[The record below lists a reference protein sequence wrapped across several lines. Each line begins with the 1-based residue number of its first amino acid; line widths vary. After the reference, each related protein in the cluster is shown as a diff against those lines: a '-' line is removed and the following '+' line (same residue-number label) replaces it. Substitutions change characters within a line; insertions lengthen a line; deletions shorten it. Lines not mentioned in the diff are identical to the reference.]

1 MDINVKISKGNTF
14 QAFYMFFIIP
24 TVQLGVGI
32 MGAPRYIFIHAKQD
46 SWLSILIAGIVMIV
60 VISVML
66 LILKQYDNSDILG
79 IQVDVFGK
87 WLGSLLGILYIAY
100 FFAANT
106 IILMNYIEV
115 IQVFLYPT
123 LPSYAIG
130 FLMLFLIVYA
140 LNGGMRTIVGMALLF
155 FLLTQV
161 LSFLLYKPIAQMDWY
176 HFLPMF
182 QSSPVDVLKGA
193 KATTFTVLGLEILFF
208 LYPFVGDKERLKR
221 PLYLGICFT
230 TFIVLLLT
238 CIAIGY
244 YGLENLPN
252 LEWSVLTL
260 YKSVSFSFIDRLDY
274 IVIIMWI
281 MVVIPANVFLLWAMS
296 NGLKR
301 LFGFREKV
309 VMYVIALITLV
320 IVTFVNSDASIM
332 FLTDLLAKIGFWIV
346 FVYPF
351 VLLPCVYLKKYI
363 KKRKQQGKQ
372 SNKGGFDHA

>member
-1 MDINVKISKGNTF
+1 MDINVNVSKGNTF
-14 QAFYMFFIIP
+14 QAFYMFFILPI
-24 TVQLGVGI
+24 VQLGVGI
-32 MGAPRYIFIHAKQD
+32 MGAPRYIFSHAKQD
-46 SWLSILIAGIVMIV
+46 SWLSILIAGIVMII

-66 LILKQYDNSDILG
+66 LILKQYDNADILG

-87 WLGSLLGILYIAY
+87 WLGSLLGILYLVY
-100 FFAANT
+100 FFAANA
-106 IILMNYIEV
+106 IILLNYIEV

-130 FLMLFLIVYA
+130 FLMLLLIVYA
-140 LNGGMRTIVGMALLF
+140 VNGDIRVIVGMAFLF
-155 FLLTQV
+155 FLITQV
-161 LSFLLYKPIAQMDWY
+161 LTFLLYKPITQIDWY

-182 QSSPVDVLKGA
+182 QSSAVDVLKGA

-221 PLYLGICFT
+221 PLYLGICFS

-238 CIAIGY
+238 CISIGY
-244 YGLENLPN
+244 YGLENLSN

-296 NGLKR
+296 KGLKR
-301 LFGFREKV
+301 LFGFQEKV
-309 VMYVIALITLV
+309 VMYVITLITLV
-320 IVTFVNSDASIM
+320 FVTFVHSDASIM
-332 FLTDLLAKIGFWIV
+332 VLTDWLGKIGFWIA
-346 FVYPF
+346 FVYPII
-351 VLLPCVYLKKYI
+351 LLPCVYIRKYI

-372 SNKGGFDHA
+372 ANKGGFDHA